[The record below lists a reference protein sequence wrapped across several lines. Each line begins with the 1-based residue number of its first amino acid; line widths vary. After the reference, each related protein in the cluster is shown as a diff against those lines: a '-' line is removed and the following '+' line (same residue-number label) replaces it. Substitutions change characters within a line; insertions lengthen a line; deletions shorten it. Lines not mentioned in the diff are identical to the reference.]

1 MLSDVIISINT
12 LAGVLIVSTFIGTI
26 EADTCN
32 AVTVT
37 HGNTYPDCRCG
48 AILYPTCD
56 MMIISVQSFL

>member
-1 MLSDVIISINT
+1 MDGNMLSDVIISINT

-37 HGNTYPDCRCG
+37 HGRHPPVIHIRTVG
-48 AILYPTCD
+48 A
-56 MMIISVQSFL
+56 VQYYIQHVI